1 MKEGPVHI
9 GPMRRRH
16 LRGVVRIEHDN
27 SSRPWS
33 LGMFLSEL
41 RYRETRRYVVAQ
53 RGGGVIGFGGLMLVG
68 DDAHI
73 TNIAVDEAHR
83 RGGVGSRMLLA
94 LARAAVDEGATQM
107 SLEVRVSN
115 KPAQELYR
123 RFGFAPAGVRKNYY
137 AALAEDALVMWA
149 SDIDTP
155 AYALRL
161 DAIDAEL
168 PADAVV
174 GGVR

>member
-1 MKEGPVHI
+1 MNGGPVHI

-16 LRGVVRIEHDN
+16 LRGVVRIEQDN

-33 LGMFLSEL
+33 LGMFMSEL

-53 RGGGVIGFGGLMLVG
+53 RAGAVVGFGGLMLVG

-73 TNIAVDEAHR
+73 TNIAVDEEHR
-83 RGGVGSRMLLA
+83 RSGIASRMLLE
-94 LARAAVDEGATQM
+94 LARAAVDEGAEQM

-137 AALAEDALVMWA
+137 AAIAEDALVMWVN
-149 SDIDTP
+149 DINTP
-155 AYALRL
+155 DYAMRL
-161 DAIDAEL
+161 DAIEAEL
-168 PADAVV
+168 PADNVL

>member
-1 MKEGPVHI
+1 VNHAPVHI

-16 LRGVVRIEHDN
+16 LRGVVRIEQEN

-33 LGMFLSEL
+33 LGMFMSEL

-53 RGGGVIGFGGLMLVG
+53 RSGLVVGFGGLMLVG

-83 RGGVGSRMLLA
+83 RSGVASRMLLM

-115 KPAQELYR
+115 KAAQELYR
-123 RFGFAPAGVRKNYY
+123 RFGFVPAGVRKNYY
-137 AALAEDALVMWA
+137 ASIAEDALVMWA
-149 SDIDTP
+149 SDINTP

-161 DAIDAEL
+161 DAVEATF
-168 PADAVV
+168 PADAVM